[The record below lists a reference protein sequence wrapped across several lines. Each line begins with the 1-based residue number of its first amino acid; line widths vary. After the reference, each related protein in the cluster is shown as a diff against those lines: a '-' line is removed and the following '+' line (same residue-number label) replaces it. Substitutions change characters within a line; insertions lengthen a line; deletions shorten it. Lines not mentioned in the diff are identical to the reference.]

1 MTPGQIIVIALVTI
15 FLGLMAYAI
24 WDQEIRN

>member
-1 MTPGQIIVIALVTI
+1 MTPGQIIVITLVAL

>member
-1 MTPGQIIVIALVTI
+1 MTPGQIIVITLVTL